1 MTEIGNRIYPLGR
14 DKRVS
19 VHGCGGEEGWG
30 GTEHADLLLVGR
42 EVWQLGLLMRG
53 RALLEPAEHRPLGFR
68 VLPVFTMS
76 GGLTGHR
83 LFYQAPSEWGGG
95 IPPATFHKLRP
106 RWGFFRRRP
115 GEVAFNGQSETRF
128 TQSAFSCGSFFR
140 LPAAARI
147 YVIIDYSC
155 IVWSW
160 LTASDIY
167 AYARVCIWIPL
178 FLTRHAHARTHKHT
192 KMHRCNHAAR
202 IPSCA
207 DPHRR
212 TRRTLS
218 LLVVVVL
225 DILSISLC
233 PKSRVRLMPLSTGA
247 GRRSL
252 SHTQTLCS
260 KTYVTVFLSLSLSL
274 SLSRFVSVPLARRPL
289 SDFIT
294 VPLR

>member
-1 MTEIGNRIYPLGR
+1 M
-14 DKRVS
+14 
-19 VHGCGGEEGWG
+19 
-30 GTEHADLLLVGR
+30 
-42 EVWQLGLLMRG
+42 
-53 RALLEPAEHRPLGFR
+53 
-68 VLPVFTMS
+68 
-76 GGLTGHR
+76 
-83 LFYQAPSEWGGG
+83 
-95 IPPATFHKLRP
+95 
-106 RWGFFRRRP
+106 
-115 GEVAFNGQSETRF
+115 
-128 TQSAFSCGSFFR
+128 
-140 LPAAARI
+140 
-147 YVIIDYSC
+147 
-155 IVWSW
+155 
-160 LTASDIY
+160 
-167 AYARVCIWIPL
+167 

-274 SLSRFVSVPLARRPL
+274 SFSLCFRPSCSSSSLRLHHCPSAITEQPSHKDRSVSYAVREACQQGTVGLKRKHVTIYLSQGGGH
-289 SDFIT
+289 
-294 VPLR
+294 